1 MKLDRFTKV
10 GIQRELHIDWFDQ
23 AARLHGMGFSKTDA
37 RQEIYTYLDGA
48 PGFDTPPSKQTK
60 TYVANALIKS
70 WLAPDQDL
78 IPLRNAA
85 FQLLQENPSARFPIH
100 WSLLG
105 AAYPFWFSVAAVIGR
120 LLNLQNQVTQLQV
133 ISRLK
138 EKFGDRQTVSRRARY
153 IIRSFV
159 AWGALKDVDTK
170 GCYEKPSL
178 MRITDA
184 SLAVLMFE
192 SALLANPESKGALG
206 LLLNNPAFFP
216 FQLPTMTG
224 DLISQRNERI
234 EVVRCGLDDELLSVR
249 PLNYASQLLSP

>member
-23 AARLHGMGFSKTDA
+23 AVRLHGMGFSKIDA

-85 FQLLQENPSARFPIH
+85 FQLLQENPNARFPIH

-105 AAYPFWFSVAAVIGR
+105 AAYPFWFSVATVIGR
-120 LLNLQNQVTQLQV
+120 LLNLQNQITQLQV
-133 ISRLK
+133 VSRLK

-153 IIRSFV
+153 VIRSFV
-159 AWGALKDVDTK
+159 AWGALKDADTK
-170 GCYEKPSL
+170 GCYEKSSPVS
-178 MRITDA
+178 IADTN
-184 SLAVLMFE
+184 LAILMFE
-192 SALLANPESKGALG
+192 SALLATPEAKGTLG
-206 LLLNNPAFFP
+206 LFLNNPAFFP
-216 FQLPTMTG
+216 FQLPMMTG
-224 DLISQRNERI
+224 DFISQRNERI
-234 EVVRCGLDDELLSVR
+234 EVARYGLDDEFLRVSGT
-249 PLNYASQLLSP
+249 